1 MRVAVISDIHG
12 NAQALQAVLAAIEA
26 EAPDAVWCLGDTVGY
41 GPRPNECCSLVQE
54 AADVCLVGNHDL
66 LALGTEVLEADFN
79 PGRERGG
86 TVDEGR
92 PRRAVAQ
99 LPREPRAPGSTRR
112 ARSSFTRAPAIPSGS
127 TCSAE
132 SRRWRRSS

>member
-12 NAQALQAVLAAIEA
+12 NAHALQAVLAAIEA
-26 EAPDAVWCLGDTVGY
+26 EAPEAVWCLGDTVGY

-54 AADVCLVGNHDL
+54 AADVCLAGNHDL
-66 LALGTEVLEADFN
+66 LALGAEVLEADFN
-79 PGRERGG
+79 PDASAAGRWTKDVLDEPSRACSRASSRRPVS
-86 TVDEGR
+86 TV
-92 PRRAVAQ
+92 
-99 LPREPRAPGSTRR
+99 
-112 ARSSFTRAPAIPSGS
+112 RSCFTRALAIPSGS